1 MPFPGGRDMA
11 VRVLY
16 VGGLPRSGSTLTD
29 LMLDRLP
36 GHRGVGEL
44 FYLFR
49 NGARH
54 DTACSCGAAF
64 SRCEFWTD
72 VGKAAFGGWD
82 EPTITEALRLQGRVD
97 RTATIPAIL
106 AGGGTSSFRQ
116 DVASY
121 VGMLE
126 RLYLAIGEVAPA
138 DVIVDSSKRPS
149 LAYVL
154 RRSAKIEL
162 SCVHVLRDPRGVA
175 YSFGKHVELAPGTD
189 VGAEMPR
196 STPRKVA
203 RRWVTV
209 NASIAA
215 LARLGV
221 RYLRV
226 RYEDLSAD
234 PRGQFIRVAEFQG
247 LRPDQVD
254 SSFLT
259 EGGMRVQPTHLA
271 VGGRIRHTDG
281 VLPIR
286 LDEAWRDDLR
296 ARDRRLVD
304 AVTAVSR
311 HRYGYP

>member
-1 MPFPGGRDMA
+1 MA
-11 VRVLY
+11 VQVLY

-36 GHRGVGEL
+36 GHCAVGEL

-49 NGARH
+49 NGAQH

-72 VGKAAFGGWD
+72 VGKAAFDGWD
-82 EPTITEALRLQGRVD
+82 EQTISEALRLQGRVD
-97 RTATIPAIL
+97 RTANLPAIL
-106 AGGGTSSFRQ
+106 TESGSASFRR
-116 DVASY
+116 DVAAY
-121 VGMLE
+121 VGVLE
-126 RLYLAIGEVAPA
+126 RLYSAIGEVAPA

-149 LAYVL
+149 LAYLL
-154 RRSAKIEL
+154 RRSAEIEL

-175 YSFGKHVELAPGTD
+175 YSFGKHVELAPGMD
-189 VGAEMPR
+189 IGAEMPR
-196 STPRKVA
+196 STARKVA

-221 RYLRV
+221 PYLRV
-226 RYEDLSAD
+226 QYEDLAAD

-247 LRPDQVD
+247 FRPDQVD
-254 SSFLT
+254 SGFLSDD
-259 EGGMRVQPTHLA
+259 GMRVQPTHLA

-286 LDEAWRDDLR
+286 LDEAWHDNLR
-296 ARDRRLVD
+296 ARDRRLVE
-304 AVTAVSR
+304 AVTAMSR
-311 HRYGYP
+311 RRYGYP